1 MLQDPLCFYSFW
13 ILFQFRFIEKKF
25 NWPGISMVLFRW
37 RCLNSFYGEGLSL
50 LSGYPVPGKRLFPL
64 YWQHRQLPE
73 VFLSSFEI
81 VYHVLQL
88 MELDIFRTVCHCFFL
103 LFLIFPLYQK
113 TGTFPSK
120 TADLPR
126 LESAE
131 KYSKNASFM
140 CIFSC

>member
-1 MLQDPLCFYSFW
+1 MKIREEYKVREMAGDTYNCTARGAKQFFTEKVYLFFQIIPLLGESLFPFIGSIDSCLKCFYH
-13 ILFQFRFIEKKF
+13 L
-25 NWPGISMVLFRW
+25 
-37 RCLNSFYGEGLSL
+37 
-50 LSGYPVPGKRLFPL
+50 
-64 YWQHRQLPE
+64 
-73 VFLSSFEI
+73 FEI

-131 KYSKNASFM
+131 NTAKNASFM
-140 CIFSC
+140 CIFFMLT